1 MSLTQQCNLV
11 ATKKTP
17 RIGIHGVFSF
27 PVSGTQLNF

>member
-11 ATKKTP
+11 ATKKAQ
-17 RIGIHGVFSF
+17 RIGIRGAFSF